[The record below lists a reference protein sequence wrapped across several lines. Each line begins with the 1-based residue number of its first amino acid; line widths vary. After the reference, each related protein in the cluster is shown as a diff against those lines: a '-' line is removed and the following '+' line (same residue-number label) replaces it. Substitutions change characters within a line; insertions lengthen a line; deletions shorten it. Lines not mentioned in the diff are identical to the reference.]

1 MVEDV
6 LDPIVEDVVVVKAHA
21 LPPPFSL
28 NVVEAGCEIKTLPPT
43 VGKLEA
49 PFSKAQISVGT
60 EFQSAEFWTTL
71 IPDLMMRE
79 TLSSRHFQI
88 SMSHRNDETILI
100 VHAYHAT
107 EVNGTPVD
115 GEVVV
120 FHDDIVSIRPGAM
133 VAPLLSFRINF

>member
-28 NVVEAGCEIKTLPPT
+28 VVEAGEIKTLPPT
-43 VGKLEA
+43 FGKLEA
-49 PFSKAQISVGT
+49 PFSKAQIIVGT

-120 FHDDIVSIRPGAM
+120 VFHDDIVSIRPKAM
-133 VAPLLSFRINF
+133 VAPLLSFRVDF